1 MKNQRTTCAAIAV
14 LAIAAMAPA
23 NAADLTVQIT
33 NIRSAE
39 GNILVQLFA
48 GEENYKSG
56 GAHEIVS
63 RAAIVGEL
71 TLTFTGLEAG
81 EYAVRMFHDENGDGK
96 LDTNPLGIPR
106 EGYAFSNE
114 AKGVFGPPSYSAMKV
129 ILSEP
134 GGATSA
140 RMQY

>member
-1 MKNQRTTCAAIAV
+1 MKNQRTIC
-14 LAIAAMAPA
+14 AIAALSAIAATAPA
-23 NAADLTVQIT
+23 TAADLTVQIT

-56 GAHEIVS
+56 SAHETVS

-71 TLTFTGLEAG
+71 KLIFTGLEAG

-114 AKGVFGPPSYSAMKV
+114 AKGAFGPPSYSAMKV
-129 ILSEP
+129 ILSES
-134 GGATSA
+134 GGATIA